1 MSGDPGAGG
10 RVVAGRYALG
20 GELGRG
26 GMGVVWRATD
36 LVLSREV
43 AVKEVTLAFHLSDAE
58 RAVLR
63 ERTLR
68 EARAAARLTHPCV
81 TSVYD
86 VVEDEGK
93 PWVVMQH
100 VPSRSLQQLL
110 QEGEPLPPHDV
121 ARIGLDVLA
130 AVEAAHAAGIVHR
143 DVKPANVLV
152 GEDGRAHLTD
162 FGIATTTGD
171 STLTTQ
177 GAVLGSPSYMSPQRA
192 NGDDPQPADD
202 LWSLGATLYTAVE
215 GHLPFDRGEPMA
227 TLLAVVSEEPAPML
241 AAGPLEPVL
250 RGLLTKAPAQRMPVA
265 EVRRQL
271 EAVLSGRRPPQAAR
285 RPARSSRTRDAV
297 HRGGDLARFDRSEL
311 RSLASAS
318 RAVLGSVAG
327 HVAESVVRE
336 TRDQARTLV
345 DRRRAHR
352 RDPQEAPVPPGDRG
366 RGRDDERAGRGGGR
380 ATGRVA
386 TTPRRRFKRRW
397 VVVPVLVACLLVVLV
412 LLGLALLL
420 AQTAGMF

>member
-1 MSGDPGAGG
+1 MSGDTRAAG
-10 RVVAGRYALG
+10 RVVAGRYALDD
-20 GELGRG
+20 ELGRG

-43 AVKEVTLAFHLSDAE
+43 AVKEVTLAFHLSDEE

-93 PWVVMQH
+93 PWVVMEC

-110 QEGEPLPPHDV
+110 QEGPRSPHEV
-121 ARIGLDVLA
+121 ARIGMDVLA

-162 FGIATTTGD
+162 FGIATSTGD

-192 NGDDPQPADD
+192 NGEDPQPADD
-202 LWSLGATLYTAVE
+202 LWSVGATLYTAVE

-227 TLLAVVSEEPAPML
+227 TLFAVVSEDPEPML

-250 RGLLTKAPAQRMPVA
+250 RGLLTKEP
-265 EVRRQL
+265 
-271 EAVLSGRRPPQAAR
+271 GRRMSAAEARRRLEEVLTGAAPPRAAA
-285 RPARSSRTRDAV
+285 RPARSPRIRDAV
-297 HRGGDLARFDRSEL
+297 HRGGQLARFDRAEL
-311 RSLASAS
+311 RSVASAS

-327 HVAESVVRE
+327 TVAESVVRE
-336 TRDQARTLV
+336 ARDQARTLV
-345 DRRRAHR
+345 DRKLGRP
-352 RDPQEAPVPPGDRG
+352 DPAPGRSDPPG
-366 RGRDDERAGRGGGR
+366 RDAGAAGP
-380 ATGRVA
+380 V
-386 TTPRRRFKRRW
+386 TTPPRWRFKRRW
-397 VVVPVLVACLLVVLV
+397 VVVPVVVTTLLAVLV
-412 LLGLALLL
+412 LVGLAVLL
-420 AQTAGMF
+420 ARTGVFGG